1 LSEHIVSALK
11 KNGVEFVAGVPDSL
25 LNPVIQSFDSSEFT
39 HVRAPNEG
47 SAIALAAGWSLT
59 RSSIPL
65 VYMQNSGLGN
75 AVSPLMSLAHEKV
88 YGLQMILLIGWRG
101 RPGNKDEPQH
111 LPQGEATI
119 DMLTSMG
126 IPYRVLEDASD
137 MSQVDAAFQFAASTT
152 GPSAVLIG
160 PKTLSSKAASGIGSP
175 DRPFKTAPSRADYLE
190 VLLAQIE
197 ERDLYVST
205 TGYTSREAFVQ
216 FENHKALD
224 QLMMNVGA
232 MGHAISIALGLA
244 ISQPGIQV
252 FCLDGDGSMAMH
264 LGGLSGVA
272 DQAPSNLVHVV
283 FNNKTHESVGA
294 EPTVLAETQL
304 SPLASALGYQSSRLI
319 DSAESLK
326 KNLVNIRSSPGPHF
340 IELHTA
346 LGVPSDLPRPSRS
359 PKELLGDLRSRIL
372 GLTASE

>member
-1 LSEHIVSALK
+1 MSEHIISALK

-25 LNPVIQSFDSSEFT
+25 LNPVIQSFDSAGFK

-47 SAIALAAGWSLT
+47 SAIAMAAGWSLT

-75 AVSPLMSLAHEKV
+75 AVSPLMSLAHERV
-88 YGLQMILLIGWRG
+88 YGLPMILLIGWRG
-101 RPGNKDEPQH
+101 RPGYKDEPQH
-111 LPQGEATI
+111 VPQGECTI

-126 IPYRVLEDASD
+126 IPYRVLEDASV
-137 MSQVDAAFQFAASTT
+137 MSEVDAAFEFAASKT
-152 GPSAVLIG
+152 GPSAILIG
-160 PKTLSSKAASGIGSP
+160 PKTLSSKAASGLGSS
-175 DRPFKTAPSRADYLE
+175 DRSLKASPSRADYLE

-197 ERDLYVST
+197 EQDLYVST

-232 MGHAISIALGLA
+232 MGHAISIALGLS
-244 ISQPGIQV
+244 ISQPGMQV
-252 FCLDGDGSMAMH
+252 FCLDGDGSVAMH
-264 LGGLSGVA
+264 MGGLSGVA
-272 DQAPSNLVHVV
+272 NQAPSNLVHVV

-294 EPTVLAETQL
+294 EPTVLSETRL
-304 SPLASALGYQSSRLI
+304 SPIASALGYQSSRFI
-319 DSAESLK
+319 DSADSLK
-326 KNLVNIRSSPGPHF
+326 EILVEIRSTPGPHF
-340 IELHTA
+340 IELYTA

-359 PKELLGDLRSRIL
+359 PKELLGELRSRIS

>member
-1 LSEHIVSALK
+1 LTEFIISALK

-25 LNPVIQSFDSSEFT
+25 LNPVIQSFDSAGFE

-47 SAIALAAGWSLT
+47 SAIAMAAGWSLT

-75 AVSPLMSLAHEKV
+75 AVSPLMSLAHERV
-88 YGLQMILLIGWRG
+88 YGLPMILLIGWRG

-111 LPQGEATI
+111 VPQGEATI

-126 IPYRVLEDASD
+126 IPYRVLEDASV
-137 MSQVDAAFQFAASTT
+137 MSEVDAALEFATSTM
-152 GPSAVLIG
+152 GPSAILIG
-160 PKTLSSKAASGIGSP
+160 PRTLSSKAASEIGSS
-175 DRPFKTAPSRADYLE
+175 DRPLKASPSRADYLE

-197 ERDLYVST
+197 EQDLYVST

-216 FENHKALD
+216 FENHNVLD

-232 MGHAISIALGLA
+232 MGHAISIALGLS

-264 LGGLSGVA
+264 LGGLSSVA
-272 DQAPSNLVHVV
+272 NQAPSNLVHVV

-294 EPTVLAETQL
+294 EPTVLSETRL
-304 SPLASALGYQSSRLI
+304 SSIATALGYQSSRFI
-319 DSAESLK
+319 DSADLLK
-326 KNLVNIRSSPGPHF
+326 DILVEIRSTPGPHF
-340 IELHTA
+340 IELYTA

-359 PKELLGDLRSRIL
+359 PKELLGDLRSRVS
-372 GLTASE
+372 GLAASE

>member
-1 LSEHIVSALK
+1 MSEHIVSVLK
-11 KNGVEFVAGVPDSL
+11 KNGVEFVTGVPDSL
-25 LNPVIQSFDSSEFT
+25 LNPVIQSFDSSGFT

-47 SAIALAAGWSLT
+47 SAVALAAGWSLT

-88 YGLQMILLIGWRG
+88 YGLPMILLIGWRG

-111 LPQGEATI
+111 VAQGEATI

-137 MSQVDAAFQFAASTT
+137 LSQVDAGFQFAASTT
-152 GPSAVLIG
+152 GPSAILIG
-160 PKTLSSKAASGIGSP
+160 PKTLSSRAASGIGSS
-175 DRPFKTAPSRADYLE
+175 DRSPKASPSRADYLE

-224 QLMMNVGA
+224 RLMMNVGA
-232 MGHAISIALGLA
+232 MGHSISIALGLS

-264 LGGLSGVA
+264 LGGLSSVA
-272 DQAPSNLVHVV
+272 NQAPSNLVHVV

-294 EPTVLAETQL
+294 EPTVLAGTRL
-304 SPLASALGYQSSRLI
+304 SPIASALGYQSSRFI

-326 KNLVNIRSSPGPHF
+326 ENLVEIRTTPGPHF
-340 IELHTA
+340 IELYTA
-346 LGVPSDLPRPSRS
+346 PGVPGDLPRPSRS
-359 PKELLGDLRSRIL
+359 PKELLGDLRSRISEF
-372 GLTASE
+372 TASD